1 MESLGGNSKTT
12 LIICCSPEKAQTPE
26 TISTLRFGERAKR
39 IQNHAKVNEDF
50 SMDELKSLLASAK
63 KEIEKLKKMKNVSS
77 DNEIL
82 EPSTPET
89 DESASEVINNLTTS
103 LSLVE
108 NENRSLNSRGFLL
121 EEELE
126 TLNSINMTKEEVI
139 LNLSAEKEALNNTV
153 KELEEK
159 LLKSTIENIKQKD
172 MLSNVNSDVV
182 NVSDEIDNLNIAT
195 VEALQEQSD
204 IFKSNLEDEMR
215 NLEKT
220 ISSKENEARYAQES
234 ATNYAD
240 KYLRLRE
247 EYDSHIGQLMVKLT
261 LEQQMRTHVEDRLE
275 DALGRI
281 HKANPNQ
288 VSGFFN
294 GLINLVKPDESKA
307 MSTREF
313 NMAKALDQQYSKVL
327 NLQEE
332 ISHNKEAH
340 QIVLETKESVMR
352 SLVKQNSALT
362 TEKNTLTKRME
373 EQCVTIEQLTKLLRS
388 VQSSK
393 NSPIRPLLTNTNTIR
408 GGSSATTSPRT
419 PIFSLT
425 SSHDS
430 PNTPM
435 NSAWRSVSPKKDI
448 KSNIYQNGIINDED
462 IQLNINT
469 DIDNE

>member
-12 LIICCSPEKAQTPE
+12 LIICCSPEKDQTPE

-50 SMDELKSLLASAK
+50 TMDELKSLLASAK
-63 KEIEKLKKMKNVSS
+63 NEIEKLKKIKNLSNDKESS
-77 DNEIL
+77 NNEIIDGS
-82 EPSTPET
+82 EY
-89 DESASEVINNLTTS
+89 EVINNLTTS
-103 LSLVE
+103 LSISE
-108 NENRSLNSRGFLL
+108 NEKRSLNSRYYLL
-121 EEELE
+121 EEEFE
-126 TLNSINMTKEEVI
+126 TLNSINRAKEELI

-159 LLKSTIENIKQKD
+159 LIKSTIENNKQKE
-172 MLSNVNSDVV
+172 LLINVNNNIV
-182 NVSDEIDNLNIAT
+182 NDSEDIDNLST
-195 VEALQEQSD
+195 FEALQEQSD
-204 IFKSNLEDEMR
+204 IFKSSLENEMR

-220 ISSKENEARYAQES
+220 ISSKEIETRYAQES
-234 ATNYAD
+234 ATSYAD

-281 HKANPNQ
+281 HKSNPSQ
-288 VSGFFN
+288 VSGFFS
-294 GLINLVKPDESKA
+294 GLINLVKPDENKA

-313 NMAKALDQQYSKVL
+313 NMAKALDQQYAKVS

-332 ISHNKEAH
+332 ISHTKESH

-352 SLVKQNSALT
+352 NLVKQNSGLT
-362 TEKNTLTKRME
+362 TEKNILTKRME

-388 VQSSK
+388 VQNSK
-393 NSPIRPLLTNTNTIR
+393 NSPIRPLVTNTNTIR
-408 GGSSATTSPRT
+408 GGSSAVTPPHT

-425 SSHDS
+425 ASNSNINS
-430 PNTPM
+430 PNTP
-435 NSAWRSVSPKKDI
+435 NNNGAWRSVSPKKDI
-448 KSNIYQNGIINDED
+448 KYNINQNDINVED

-469 DIDNE
+469 VVDNE